1 MENKLTVNVGNAL
14 SVNTHTMEAINK
26 LPKAC
31 RAIALDITDSN
42 NKARENAY
50 SVISGIAQGAAQ
62 LTKET
67 AVKVSKLV
75 SSYEMTKDSPFK
87 SWGEFAKE
95 AWGKSSA
102 WVSQN
107 VGVAAVMTADGETAK
122 ILASNYSFAQIAEL
136 LPLCKNGIPPVIE
149 NAIQS
154 NEISADMTA
163 KEIREWVKAQRGDD
177 VIKVQY
183 SDIFFPTSGKRVVGI
198 LANYAPDKSTDDE
211 IVVAFNPESE
221 DDDGT
226 KWRGRIIINRVS
238 MLANVVLFHN
248 HKEAKPDKADSLKH
262 LDATDRL
269 ALSIREMPVKLHEA
283 IVSEYMDDET
293 IDFNKLCLLVGV
305 DRNRF
310 EH

>member
-31 RAIALDITDSN
+31 RAIAIDITDSN

-50 SVISGIAQGAAQ
+50 TVINGIAQSAAQ

-67 AVKVSKLV
+67 ALKVAKLV
-75 SSYEMTKDSPFK
+75 GTYEMTKDSAFK
-87 SWGEFAKE
+87 SWGDFAKE
-95 AWGKSSA
+95 AWDKSGA

-107 VGVAAVMTADGETAK
+107 VGVAAIMTADGETAK
-122 ILASNYSFAQIAEL
+122 TLASDFSFAQIAEL
-136 LPLCKNGIPPVIE
+136 IPLCKNGIPAVVD

-154 NEISADMTA
+154 NEIRPDMTA

-177 VIKVQY
+177 VIRVQY

-198 LANYAPDKSTDDE
+198 LANYAPDKSTDEE
-211 IVVAFNPESE
+211 IVVGFNPESE

-226 KWRGRIIINRVS
+226 KWRGRIIINRAS

-248 HKEAKPDKADSLKH
+248 HKEAKPDKADSIKH

-269 ALSIREMPVKLHEA
+269 AVNIREMPAEIRPQ
-283 IVSEYMDDET
+283 IVALYKDGRDG
-293 IDFNKLCLLVGV
+293 IDYAKLCMLIGV
-305 DRNRF
+305 
-310 EH
+310 EQ